1 MKKVYKLVHK
11 RFIEFS
17 ADTNEKVYCTKLLGF
32 FSSKQ
37 KCRDII
43 NCYLQKPGF
52 KDFQND
58 FQEEIVHADTDDFN
72 GSIGEFRGSVFY
84 LAHEYFDGEYD
95 NVSDLGY
102 YSTYE
107 NAEKILSEYRENPE
121 FINYPD
127 GFSIDEY
134 EIDKPEWTEGFF
146 TF

>member
-52 KDFQND
+52 KDFPND

-102 YSTYE
+102 DSTYE
-107 NAEKILSEYRENPE
+107 NAEKSLSEYRENPE

>member
-1 MKKVYKLVHK
+1 MVHK

-17 ADTNEKVYCTKLLGF
+17 ADTNEKAYCTKLLGF

-37 KCRDII
+37 KCRDMI

-52 KDFQND
+52 KDFPND

-95 NVSDLGY
+95 NVSDL
-102 YSTYE
+102 
-107 NAEKILSEYRENPE
+107 
-121 FINYPD
+121 
-127 GFSIDEY
+127 
-134 EIDKPEWTEGFF
+134 
-146 TF
+146 

>member
-1 MKKVYKLVHK
+1 M
-11 RFIEFS
+11 
-17 ADTNEKVYCTKLLGF
+17 
-32 FSSKQ
+32 
-37 KCRDII
+37 
-43 NCYLQKPGF
+43 
-52 KDFQND
+52 
-58 FQEEIVHADTDDFN
+58 
-72 GSIGEFRGSVFY
+72 FY
-84 LAHEYFDGEYD
+84 LAHEYFAGEYD

-107 NAEKILSEYRENPE
+107 NAEKSLSEYRENPE